1 MKTRIGILGG
11 SFNPIHNGHL
21 ELAKAVLERGY
32 ADEVWLML
40 SPQNP
45 LKEKSGLLD
54 ERLRLEMTKIA
65 LESEQNIHASDFE
78 FSLPR
83 PSYTWR
89 TLDCLKDKY
98 PSYSFSLI
106 IGADNLANFN
116 KWVRPDYILSNYDII
131 VYPREGYS
139 MEKPLRCKN
148 LIRLDFPKVPWS
160 STEIR
165 ERLSKG
171 EDISGMIP
179 PKALEY
185 IRSRHLYS

>member
-54 ERLRLEMTKIA
+54 ARLRLEMAKIA
-65 LESEQNIHASDFE
+65 LEGEQNIRASDFE

-139 MEKPLRCKN
+139 MEKPHQCKN

-165 ERLSKG
+165 EKLSKG
-171 EDISGMIP
+171 EDVSDMIP
-179 PKALEY
+179 PRTLEY
-185 IRSRHLYS
+185 IRSKHLYS